1 MVGKHL
7 QWGPLGRCEAGGG
20 GGEWGGWGGTGNGDF
35 LGRIFGYR
43 HVLRP
48 ACYNATNFQMVQ
60 KRETERWIEQM

>member
-7 QWGPLGRCEAGGG
+7 QRGPVGGVGGG
-20 GGEWGGWGGTGNGDF
+20 GGTGNGDF

-48 ACYNATNFQMVQ
+48 ACYNATNFQMVR
-60 KRETERWIEQM
+60 KRETERWIERNVAKCS